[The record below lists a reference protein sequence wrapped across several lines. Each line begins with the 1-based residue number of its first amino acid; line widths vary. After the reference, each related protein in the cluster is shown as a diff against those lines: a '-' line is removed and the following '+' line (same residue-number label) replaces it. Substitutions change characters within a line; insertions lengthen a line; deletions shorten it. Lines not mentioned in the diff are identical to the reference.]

1 MLSSFLIQVVG
12 FQLLFSGAIKSL
24 DSGHFVKLLQSYR
37 LFPEVLLPV
46 LSVGIIGT
54 EWLLG
59 VTMLR
64 SNCVDLVVP
73 LAMIFLSCVTALSLA
88 MYRLR
93 KIEECGCYG
102 RYLPMS
108 PLQSAAINA
117 VSIGCLF
124 SVRPGLV
131 SVCTSQE
138 LVPGFA
144 AATIGVFLAG
154 RSTQV
159 PLFERLKRKKE

>member
-1 MLSSFLIQVVG
+1 MLSSFLIQLVG

-24 DSGHFVKLLQSYR
+24 DSGHFVKLLQSYQI
-37 LFPEVLLPV
+37 FPAVLVPV
-46 LSVGIIGT
+46 LSVGVIGT

-73 LAMIFLSCVTALSLA
+73 LAMIFLGSVTLLSLA

-93 KIEECGCYG
+93 KIEDCGCYG
-102 RYLPMS
+102 RYLPMN

-124 SVRPGLV
+124 SVRDGLV
-131 SVCTSQE
+131 SVCTSQD
-138 LVPGFA
+138 LVPGFV

-154 RSTQV
+154 RSTQM
-159 PLFERLKRKKE
+159 PLFERLKASK